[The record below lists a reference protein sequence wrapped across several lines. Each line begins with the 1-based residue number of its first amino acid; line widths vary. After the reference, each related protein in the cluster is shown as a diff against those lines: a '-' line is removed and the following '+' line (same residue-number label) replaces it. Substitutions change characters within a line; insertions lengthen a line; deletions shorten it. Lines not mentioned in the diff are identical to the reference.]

1 MQPVKLELLAPAK
14 TSDIGIAAIDC
25 GADAVYIA
33 GPAFGARAAAGN
45 PTSDI
50 ASLTAYAH
58 KFSARIYATV
68 NTIVYEDELAQA
80 QKMIWDLYDAGVDAL
95 IVQDLGITRME
106 LPPIELHASTQCAIR
121 TPQQAERLASLG
133 FRRLILE
140 RQLSLDEIRAIR
152 AAVPDTELEF
162 FVHGAI
168 CVCYSGNC
176 YLSQYL
182 AGRSANR
189 GACIQA
195 CRSLYDVVDGEGRVL
210 VSDRAILSPK
220 DYRLDGRL
228 EELADAG
235 ICSFKIEGRLKNDS
249 YVKNLCRH
257 YRGRIDEICARRPE
271 YVKASSGTLEG
282 GFSPNPEATF
292 NRGYTQFFIDGERHR
307 WNSLESTKSLGEYIG
322 NVVRV
327 SPRTVTILPG
337 SGFEKASLRT
347 RENIEPLFPTRSFST
362 LNEPGS
368 HNPLSNGDGLVFVG
382 ENGITG
388 MRADVVEGN
397 VVTVK
402 DAAGIAPGDY
412 VYRNYNIKFEKELQ
426 VNMPRRKIDVEVVF
440 GSGSAVAVDAD
451 GFRAELPLPEDA
463 PLAEKQDAAAENIRR
478 NMGKRTDHFD
488 FKCDRVEQSPVR
500 FYPASALNALR
511 RELAAELIYVRTEA
525 VKSQPFAFCAEKV
538 RVGNRRDEPTG
549 PERSFFVASEGQTLA
564 ERLTEQISQKCSGIG
579 PNSGRIPEKTA
590 QNSGIG
596 PQSGPLPQGRITDD
610 LMVETTSRVN
620 RLPGGTANYTAN
632 CANHLAREV
641 LMDLGYEKVEDA
653 YEIKPVADAELMRS
667 RYCIKYELGLCPK
680 LRPSQ
685 KAKEPLYLV
694 NAGRKLK
701 LSFDCKSCEMIVS
714 L

>member
-45 PTSDI
+45 PTKDI

-68 NTIVYEDELAQA
+68 NTIVYEDELEQS

-121 TPQQAERLASLG
+121 TPQQAAALASLG

-195 CRSLYDVVDGEGRVL
+195 CRSLYDVVDGDGRVL

-337 SGFEKASLRT
+337 SGFEKASLRA
-347 RENIEPLFPTRSFST
+347 RENYNTGALPQTPPLRAGYSEGLPARAALSPAGDCYPTSGASCRQSEIAKYS
-362 LNEPGS
+362 
-368 HNPLSNGDGLVFVG
+368 LSNGDGLVFVTG
-382 ENGITG
+382 NGIIG
-388 MRADVVEGN
+388 MRADVVRGRE
-397 VVTVK
+397 VEVK
-402 DAAGIAPGDY
+402 DTAGIAPGDY

-426 VNMPRRKIDVEVVF
+426 ANMPRRKIDVEVVF
-440 GSGSAVAVDAD
+440 GAGNAVAVDAD

-549 PERSFFVASEGQTLA
+549 PERSFFVASEGLG
-564 ERLTEQISQKCSGIG
+564 E
-579 PNSGRIPEKTA
+579 
-590 QNSGIG
+590 
-596 PQSGPLPQGRITDD
+596 D
-610 LMVETTSRVN
+610 ETRKKATSAAGN
-620 RLPGGTANYTAN
+620 CLPGGTASYSAN